1 MDPTA
6 STKRQ
11 RYLLGCAVLIP
22 VAWSVLAAVRPAVP
36 GPVSDGPGTDSL
48 AFDQYL
54 VNLRDVG
61 LQPVLEGTYRFVNM
75 GDEPLT
81 ITKLEPSCGCLS
93 PKLAGDKKIYL
104 PGEVGYFGIGVAAAN
119 EAPGPHTYTVK
130 VHYTDPEP
138 HESVVWFKLRLP
150 ERKVTI
156 EPPELAFFQY
166 SETPSE
172 ATVYI
177 TDYRGGEIG
186 VTKATSTA
194 DFIEVEIQE
203 AVTDEHGN
211 TRVPVVLHVPGVVPP
226 GRTISTLAVETT
238 DPEFKS
244 IRIPVL
250 VDGPSR
256 PNQIRQTGA
265 EVPGPPLP
273 QIP

>member
-1 MDPTA
+1 MDPTVP
-6 STKRQ
+6 TTRQ
-11 RYLLGCAVLIP
+11 RCLLGCAVLIP
-22 VAWSVLAAVRPAVP
+22 VVWSALAAARPAVP
-36 GPVSDGPGTDSL
+36 SPVPAGAGTDSL

-61 LQPVLEGTYRFVNM
+61 LQPVLEGTYRFVNR

-81 ITKLEPSCGCLS
+81 ITKLDPSCGCLT
-93 PKLAGDKKIYL
+93 PRLAGDKKTYL

-119 EAPGPHTYTVK
+119 EAPGPHTYTIK

-138 HESVVWFKLRLP
+138 HEAVVRFKLRLP

-186 VTKATSTA
+186 VTRATSTA
-194 DFIEVEIQE
+194 DFIEVEIQD
-203 AVTDEHGN
+203 AVLDEYGN
-211 TRVPVVLHVPGVVPP
+211 TRVPVVLHVPGIVPP
-226 GRTISTLAVETT
+226 GRTISTLAIETN

-250 VDGPSR
+250 IDGPSR
-256 PNQIRQTGA
+256 VRQAGA
-265 EVPGPPLP
+265 EASGPPLP
-273 QIP
+273 QTP

>member
-11 RYLLGCAVLIP
+11 RYLLGCTVLIP
-22 VAWSVLAAVRPAVP
+22 VVWSALAAARPAVP
-36 GPVSDGPGTDSL
+36 GPVPPGPGTDSL

-61 LQPVLEGTYRFVNM
+61 LQPVLEATYRFVNM

-81 ITKLEPSCGCLS
+81 ITKLDPSCGCLS
-93 PKLAGDKKIYL
+93 PKLAGGKKTYL

-119 EAPGPHTYTVK
+119 EAPGPHAYTVK
-130 VHYTDPEP
+130 VHYTNPEP
-138 HESVVWFKLRLP
+138 HEATVRFKLGLP
-150 ERKVTI
+150 ERKVTV

-172 ATVYI
+172 ATVSI
-177 TDYRGGEIG
+177 TDYRGGKIG
-186 VTKATSTA
+186 VTRATSTA

-203 AVTDEHGN
+203 PVIGEHGN
-211 TRVPVVLHVPGVVPP
+211 TRVPIVLHVPGVVPP
-226 GRTISTLAVETT
+226 GRTISTLAIETT
-238 DPEFKS
+238 DPEFKT

-256 PNQIRQTGA
+256 PSRVRQAGA

-273 QIP
+273 QTP